1 MSEAR
6 YQLDVIKEAIMEFRF
21 SNFGGL
27 DDLDE
32 LKEDPD
38 TSEWVDQLAEAINK
52 RLTTQKI
59 IANIRKAS
67 Q

>member
-38 TSEWVDQLAEAINK
+38 TSEWVDQLAEAINE
-52 RLTTQKI
+52 RITN
-59 IANIRKAS
+59 A
-67 Q
+67 